1 MTTHQQLQEQLR
13 HLKAETIAIRDHW
26 GDESRPVTP
35 ELIDR
40 SRNWASLWLQWAEDW
55 AAHWAEVD
63 RAAADLPPSLRID

>member
-1 MTTHQQLQEQLR
+1 MTSQQLR
-13 HLKAETIAIRDHW
+13 DRLKSLEAETILIRDHW

-35 ELIDR
+35 ELMQR
-40 SRNWASLWLQWAEDW
+40 SRNWVARYLQWLEDW

>member
-1 MTTHQQLQEQLR
+1 MTPQQLHDRLN

-40 SRNWASLWLQWAEDW
+40 SRNWANLWLKWAEDW

>member
-1 MTTHQQLQEQLR
+1 MTTQQLQEQLL

-35 ELIDR
+35 ELMQR
-40 SRNWASLWLQWAEDW
+40 SRNWVSLWLKWAEDC